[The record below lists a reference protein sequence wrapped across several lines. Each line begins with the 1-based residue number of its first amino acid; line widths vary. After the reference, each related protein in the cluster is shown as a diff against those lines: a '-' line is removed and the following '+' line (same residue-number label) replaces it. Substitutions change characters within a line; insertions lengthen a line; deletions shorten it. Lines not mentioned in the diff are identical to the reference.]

1 MNIALTGSSGL
12 IGSRLLHDLKKMHHT
27 VSCISSSQSSPKDN
41 IYSYEDMDAGNILL
55 PIDCV
60 VHLASINS
68 EMHASDIAAETA
80 ITEQIIKG
88 MKTMDCKKIIF
99 FSTAKVYGDNS
110 FQNIIFSESN
120 PLAPSCPYSNAKMLC
135 EDIISSL
142 SSVTSFNY
150 LIFRMSPVLI
160 ASSQSNIGKLFH
172 VVEKGMPIP
181 SFRAGD
187 LNKRSFLS
195 YKFLVKILNTAL
207 QDDFHFSNETLNLS
221 DPNTI
226 STNNLLRNFA
236 SSIKRKVFIIYFPNF
251 LFKAMLRIDKLQ
263 SILCRLFGNFHLSNA
278 RLLNKFNSKDID

>member
-12 IGSRLLHDLKKMHHT
+12 IGSRLLQDLKKMDHT

-68 EMHASDIAAETA
+68 EMDASDIAAETA

-88 MKTMDCKKIIF
+88 MKTMGCKKIIF

-110 FQNIIFSESN
+110 FQNIIFSESD
-120 PLAPSCPYSNAKMLC
+120 PLVPSCPYSNAKMLC
-135 EDIISSL
+135 ENIISS
-142 SSVTSFNY
+142 SSSINSFNY
-150 LIFRMSPVLI
+150 LIFRMPPVLI
-160 ASSQSNIGKLFH
+160 DSPKSNLGKLFQL
-172 VVEKGMPIP
+172 VEKGIPFP

-195 YKFLVKILNTAL
+195 YKFLAKILNTAL
-207 QDDFHFSNETLNLS
+207 QDDSDFSNEILNLS
-221 DPNTI
+221 DTASI
-226 STNNLLRNFA
+226 STNELLRNFA
-236 SSIKRKVFIIYFPNF
+236 SSINKKVFIIYFPNF
-251 LFKAMLRIDKLQ
+251 LFKAMLRINKL
-263 SILCRLFGNFHLSNA
+263 
-278 RLLNKFNSKDID
+278 

>member
-12 IGSRLLHDLKKMHHT
+12 IGSRLLHDLKQMHHT

-55 PIDCV
+55 PIDCI

-80 ITEQIIKG
+80 ITENIIKG
-88 MKTMDCKKIIF
+88 MKKMDCKKIIF

-110 FQNIIFSESN
+110 FQNIIFSESD
-120 PLAPSCPYSNAKMLC
+120 PLAPSCPYSHAKILC
-135 EDIISSL
+135 ENIISS
-142 SSVTSFNY
+142 SSSTNSFNY
-150 LIFRMSPVLI
+150 LIFRMPPVLI
-160 ASSQSNIGKLFH
+160 DSPKSNLGKLFQ
-172 VVEKGMPIP
+172 VVEKGIPIP

-195 YKFLVKILNTAL
+195 YKFLAKILNTAL
-207 QDDFHFSNETLNLS
+207 EDDYYFSNEILNLS
-221 DPNTI
+221 DTASI
-226 STNNLLRNFA
+226 STNELLRNFA
-236 SSIKRKVFIIYFPNF
+236 SSINKKVFIIYFPNV
-251 LFKAMLRIDKLQ
+251 LFKAMLRIDKLH

-278 RLLNKFNSKDID
+278 RLLKKFNSMDID

>member
-12 IGSRLLHDLKKMHHT
+12 IGSRLLHDLKKMDHT

-55 PIDCV
+55 SIDCI

-68 EMHASDIAAETA
+68 EMHESDIAAETA
-80 ITEQIIKG
+80 ITERIIEG
-88 MKTMDCKKIIF
+88 MKTMGCKKIIF

-110 FQNIIFSESN
+110 FQNIIFSETNS
-120 PLAPSCPYSNAKMLC
+120 LAPSCPYSNAKMLC
-135 EDIISSL
+135 ENIISS
-142 SSVTSFNY
+142 SSNTTSFKY
-150 LIFRMSPVLI
+150 LIFRMPPLLIDSPK
-160 ASSQSNIGKLFH
+160 SNLGKLLQ
-172 VVEKGMPIP
+172 VVEKGIPIP

-195 YKFLVKILNTAL
+195 YKFLVKILNHTL
-207 QDDFHFSNETLNLS
+207 QDDSHFSNETLNLS
-221 DPNTI
+221 DTTLI
-226 STNNLLRNFA
+226 STHELLRNFA
-236 SSIKRKVFIIYFPNF
+236 SSINKKLFIIYFPNF

-278 RLLNKFNSKDID
+278 SLLKKFNLKDID

>member
-1 MNIALTGSSGL
+1 
-12 IGSRLLHDLKKMHHT
+12 MHHT

-41 IYSYEDMDAGNILL
+41 IYSYEDMDAGKISL
-55 PIDCV
+55 PIDCI

-88 MKTMDCKKIIF
+88 MKTMGCKKIIF

-110 FQNIIFSESN
+110 FENIIFSESD
-120 PLAPSCPYSNAKMLC
+120 PLVPSCPYSNAKMLC
-135 EDIISSL
+135 ENIISS
-142 SSVTSFNY
+142 SSSETSFDY

-160 ASSQSNIGKLFH
+160 GSSQSNIGKLFH
-172 VVEKGMPIP
+172 VVEKGIPIP

-195 YKFLVKILNTAL
+195 YKFLVKILNTTL
-207 QDDFHFSNETLNLS
+207 QDASNFSNETLNLS

-226 STNNLLRNFA
+226 STNKLLRNFA
-236 SSIKRKVFIIYFPNF
+236 SSIKKQVLIIYFPNF
-251 LFKAMLRIDKLQ
+251 LFKAMLRVDRLQ
-263 SILCRLFGNFHLSNA
+263 SILCRLFGNFQLSNA
-278 RLLNKFNSKDID
+278 RLLNKFNLKDID

>member
-55 PIDCV
+55 PIDCI

-68 EMHASDIAAETA
+68 EMHVSDIADETA

-88 MKTMDCKKIIF
+88 MKTMGCKKIIF

-110 FQNIIFSESN
+110 FENFIFSESDS
-120 PLAPSCPYSNAKMLC
+120 LVPSCAYSNAKMLC
-135 EDIISSL
+135 ENIISS
-142 SSVTSFNY
+142 SSNETSFDY
-150 LIFRMSPVLI
+150 LIFRMSPVLMG
-160 ASSQSNIGKLFH
+160 SSQSNIGKLFH

-187 LNKRSFLS
+187 FNKRSFLS
-195 YKFLVKILNTAL
+195 YKFLVKILNITL
-207 QDDFHFSNETLNLS
+207 QDSSHFSNETLNLS

-226 STNNLLRNFA
+226 STNKLLRNFA
-236 SSIKRKVFIIYFPNF
+236 SSIKKQVLIIYFPNF
-251 LFKAMLRIDKLQ
+251 LFKAMLRVDKLQ
-263 SILCRLFGNFHLSNA
+263 SILCRLFGNFQLSNA
-278 RLLNKFNSKDID
+278 RLLNKFNLKDID

>member
-12 IGSRLLHDLKKMHHT
+12 IGSRLLHDLKKMDHT

-55 PIDCV
+55 SIDCI

-68 EMHASDIAAETA
+68 EMNESDIAAETA
-80 ITEQIIKG
+80 ITERIVEG
-88 MKTMDCKKIIF
+88 MKTMGCKKIIF

-135 EDIISSL
+135 EHIILSL

-195 YKFLVKILNTAL
+195 YKFLVKILNTTL
-207 QDDFHFSNETLNLS
+207 QDDSHFSNETLNLS
-221 DPNTI
+221 DTTLI
-226 STNNLLRNFA
+226 STNELLRNFA
-236 SSIKRKVFIIYFPNF
+236 SSINKKLFIIYFPNF

>member
-12 IGSRLLHDLKKMHHT
+12 IGSRLLHDLKQMHHT

-55 PIDCV
+55 PIDCI

-80 ITEQIIKG
+80 ITENIIKG
-88 MKTMDCKKIIF
+88 MKKMDCKKIIF

-110 FQNIIFSESN
+110 FQNIIFSESD
-120 PLAPSCPYSNAKMLC
+120 PLAPSCPYSHAKISC
-135 EDIISSL
+135 ENIISS
-142 SSVTSFNY
+142 SSSTNSFNY
-150 LIFRMSPVLI
+150 LIFRMPPVLI
-160 ASSQSNIGKLFH
+160 DSPKSNLGKLFQ
-172 VVEKGMPIP
+172 VVEKGIPIP

-195 YKFLVKILNTAL
+195 YKFLAKILNTAL
-207 QDDFHFSNETLNLS
+207 EDDYYFSNEILNLS
-221 DPNTI
+221 DTASI
-226 STNNLLRNFA
+226 STNELLRNFA
-236 SSIKRKVFIIYFPNF
+236 SSINKKVFIIYFPNV
-251 LFKAMLRIDKLQ
+251 LFKAMLRIDKLH

-278 RLLNKFNSKDID
+278 RLLKKFNSMDID

>member
-1 MNIALTGSSGL
+1 MNIALTGSSGI
-12 IGSRLLHDLKKMHHT
+12 IGSRLLHDLKKMDHT
-27 VSCISSSQSSPKDN
+27 VSCISSSHSSPKDN

-55 PIDCV
+55 SIDCV
-60 VHLASINS
+60 LHLASINS
-68 EMHASDIAAETA
+68 EMHESDIAAETA
-80 ITEQIIKG
+80 ITERIIKG
-88 MKTMDCKKIIF
+88 MKTMGCKKIIF

-110 FQNIIFSESN
+110 FQNIIISESN

-135 EDIISSL
+135 EHIILSL

-251 LFKAMLRIDKLQ
+251 LFKAMLRIDKLK
-263 SILCRLFGNFHLSNA
+263 SILCRLFGNFQLSNA
-278 RLLNKFNSKDID
+278 RLLKKFNLQDID

>member
-12 IGSRLLHDLKKMHHT
+12 IGSHLLHDLKKMHHT

-41 IYSYEDMDAGNILL
+41 IYSYEDMDAGKISL
-55 PIDCV
+55 PIDCI

-88 MKTMDCKKIIF
+88 MKTMGCKKIIF

-110 FQNIIFSESN
+110 FENIIFSESD
-120 PLAPSCPYSNAKMLC
+120 PLVPSCPYSNAKMLC
-135 EDIISSL
+135 ENIISS
-142 SSVTSFNY
+142 SSSETSFDY

-160 ASSQSNIGKLFH
+160 GSSQSNIGKLFH
-172 VVEKGMPIP
+172 VVEKGIPIP

-195 YKFLVKILNTAL
+195 YKFLVKILNTTL
-207 QDDFHFSNETLNLS
+207 QDASNFSNETLNLS

-226 STNNLLRNFA
+226 STNKLLRNFA
-236 SSIKRKVFIIYFPNF
+236 SSIKKQVLIIYFPNF
-251 LFKAMLRIDKLQ
+251 LFKAMLRVDKLQ
-263 SILCRLFGNFHLSNA
+263 SILCRLFGNFQLSNA
-278 RLLNKFNSKDID
+278 RLLNKFNLKDID

>member
-12 IGSRLLHDLKKMHHT
+12 IGSRLLHDLKKMDHT

-55 PIDCV
+55 SIDCI

-88 MKTMDCKKIIF
+88 MKTMGCKKIIF

-110 FQNIIFSESN
+110 FENIIFSESD
-120 PLAPSCPYSNAKMLC
+120 PLVPSCPYSNAKILC
-135 EDIISSL
+135 ENIISS
-142 SSVTSFNY
+142 SSSINSFNY
-150 LIFRMSPVLI
+150 LIFRMPPVLI
-160 ASSQSNIGKLFH
+160 DSPKSNLGKLFQL
-172 VVEKGMPIP
+172 VEKGIPFP

-187 LNKRSFLS
+187 LNKRSLLS
-195 YKFLVKILNTAL
+195 YKFLAKILNIAL
-207 QDDFHFSNETLNLS
+207 QDDSYFSNEILNLS
-221 DPNTI
+221 DTASI
-226 STNNLLRNFA
+226 STNELLRNFA
-236 SSIKRKVFIIYFPNF
+236 SSINKKVFIIYFPNV

-263 SILCRLFGNFHLSNA
+263 SILCRLFGNFQLSNA
-278 RLLNKFNSKDID
+278 RLLNKFNSKDTG